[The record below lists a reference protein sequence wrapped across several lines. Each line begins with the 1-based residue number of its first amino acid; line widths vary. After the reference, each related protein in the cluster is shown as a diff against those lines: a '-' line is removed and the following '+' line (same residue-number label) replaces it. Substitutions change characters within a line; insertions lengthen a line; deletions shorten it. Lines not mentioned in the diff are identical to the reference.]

1 MTRRDR
7 KMLNKASLRGVWTAL
22 VTPFTADDRVD
33 VDALR
38 ALVREQL
45 AAGVAGLV
53 PCGTTGETAT
63 MSIDEQDL
71 VITTVLDEVKGVIPI
86 VAGAGA
92 NDTKKA
98 IERQQQVAA
107 LVSSGGFV
115 VDGALHVT
123 PWYNK
128 PTQDGLFAHFMAVA
142 TSAELPIILYNVP
155 GRTGV
160 DMLPDTV
167 LKLVVADR
175 RFVGIKEATGSVQR
189 SQDLLNAFHAA
200 GKGNDV
206 AVLSGDDGHILS
218 LLAIGGDGVISVTSH
233 LCARELSQMVKA
245 FDAGDMAT
253 AQALSRRTSPL
264 SNHMFFRSN
273 PIPVKTALAMRG
285 QAGIAARFRLP
296 LVPLSESETAELKQ
310 RMTSS
315 GWL

>member
-1 MTRRDR
+1 MTRP
-7 KMLNKASLRGVWTAL
+7 LNKASLRGVWTAL
-22 VTPFTADDRVD
+22 VTPFTSDDNVD
-33 VDALR
+33 VDSLR

-45 AAGVAGLV
+45 DAGVAGLV

-63 MSIDEQDL
+63 LSIAEQDL
-71 VITTVLDEVKGVIPI
+71 VITTVLDEVKGRIPV

-98 IERQQQVAA
+98 IERHLQVQA
-107 LVSSGGFV
+107 LRSGDHA

-142 TSAELPIILYNVP
+142 KSSDLPIILYNVP

-160 DMLPDTV
+160 DLLPETFM
-167 LKLVVADR
+167 KLVNANA

-189 SQDLLNAFHAA
+189 SQDLLNALHNA
-200 GKGNDV
+200 GKGNDI

-218 LLAIGGDGVISVTSH
+218 LLAIGGDGVVSVTSH
-233 LCARELSQMVKA
+233 ICAKELVQMVKA
-245 FDAGDMAT
+245 FDRGDMAE
-253 AQALSRRTSPL
+253 AQALSRKTSPL

-273 PIPVKTALAMRG
+273 PIPVKTALALRG
-285 QAGIAARFRLP
+285 QAKISARFRLP
-296 LVPLSESETAELKQ
+296 LVPLTDNEKSELRQ
-310 RMTSS
+310 RLTSS

>member
-1 MTRRDR
+1 MSRTV
-7 KMLNKASLRGVWTAL
+7 NASSLRGVWTAL
-22 VTPFTADDRVD
+22 VTPFTADDHVD

-45 AAGVAGLV
+45 AAGVTGLV

-63 MSIDEQDL
+63 MSVAEQDL
-71 VITTVLDEVKGVIPI
+71 VITTVLDEVKGKVLV

-98 IERQQQVAA
+98 IERHQQVAA
-107 LVSSGGFV
+107 LRAGDFV

-128 PTQDGLFAHFMAVA
+128 PTQDGLIAHFMAVVA
-142 TSAELPIILYNVP
+142 SSPLPIVLYNVP

-167 LKLVVADR
+167 LKLVVADK
-175 RFVGIKEATGSVQR
+175 RFVAIKEATGSVQR
-189 SQDLLNAFHAA
+189 SQDLLNALHAA
-200 GKGNDV
+200 GKADDV

-218 LLAIGGDGVISVTSH
+218 LLAIGGHGVISVTSH
-233 LCARELSQMVKA
+233 LCAKELVQMVQA
-245 FDAGDMAT
+245 FDAGNIAE
-253 AQALSRRTSPL
+253 AQRLSRQTSPL

-273 PIPVKTALAMRG
+273 PIPVKTALALRQ
-285 QAGIAARFRLP
+285 QANIAARFRLP
-296 LVPLSESETAELKQ
+296 LVPLAAKELEELQQ
-310 RMTSS
+310 RLSSS